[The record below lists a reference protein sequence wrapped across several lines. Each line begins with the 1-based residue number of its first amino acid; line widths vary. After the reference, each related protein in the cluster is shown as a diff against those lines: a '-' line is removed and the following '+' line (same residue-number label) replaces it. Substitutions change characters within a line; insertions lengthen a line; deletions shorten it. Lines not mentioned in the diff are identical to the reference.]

1 MDEASY
7 ASVVS
12 QVRTMEFQ
20 ADVDRR
26 AKEIEKQ
33 HELLRNSDKLKAE
46 QEFQKQLSE
55 KEHELEKQK
64 AEIARLEEQL
74 KGAEVSKKAETQTA
88 IQTTQME
95 FNKKLAEK
103 DAEIARLEEQVKTTG
118 VSIQADFD
126 KLLAEKDAQLLKKE
140 QEINTLIEQSRG
152 NERAKQLEHEKELA
166 EKDSLIV
173 RLQEQIKGAVLEKQ
187 TELEKQLAIKDTE
200 ILKLKG
206 EVSQSQGQIEVAV
219 LKEQN
224 KANQIIQLKEG
235 EISSWKEKLE
245 VAKNDSIRREQD
257 LRHGFEQQL
266 RQQQDLIDYYKD
278 LKTRMSTKM
287 IGETLEIHCSTQFNQ
302 MMRSMLPNAYFE
314 KDNDASGGSKGDFIF
329 RDFAPDGTE
338 YVSIM
343 FEMKNEADETATK
356 HKNEDFFKKLDADR
370 RAKGCEFA
378 VLVSLLEPDNELY
391 NGGIVDV
398 SYRYDKMYVI
408 RPQFFLPI
416 ISLLVQTSKK
426 SLEYKQQL
434 AFAQSQ
440 SIDVTNFENQLL
452 DFQEK
457 FGKNYRL
464 ASEKFKAAIDE
475 IDKSILHLQKIK
487 DALIGSEN
495 NLRLANDKAE
505 ALTIKKLTRN
515 NPTMKAKFDEA
526 RAKTKNNENVENTID
541 KENDV
546 TTTHDNIGKIPNRNV
561 IIGDWIKWKPTN
573 SIGRV
578 EELTRRGSL
587 NIIIIRL
594 ENGETMDVY
603 DNKKMYE
610 FIQSPKEKPVVYED
624 EDTDEITND
633 SNSNSRTT
641 AKIGDMVM
649 RCSDK
654 LVGTVIEIRPLVGGI
669 EKLVLKLKNGGIA
682 EVFNDLNMYKIIG

>member
-1 MDEASY
+1 MNEIKCPNCGKVFSVDEASY

-12 QVRTMEFQ
+12 QVRTMEFL

-46 QEFQKQLSE
+46 QGFRKLLSE
-55 KEHELEKQK
+55 KENELQKQK

-95 FNKKLAEK
+95 FNKKLSEK
-103 DAEIARLEEQVKTTG
+103 DAEIARL
-118 VSIQADFD
+118 
-126 KLLAEKDAQLLKKE
+126 
-140 QEINTLIEQSRG
+140 
-152 NERAKQLEHEKELA
+152 
-166 EKDSLIV
+166 
-173 RLQEQIKGAVLEKQ
+173 
-187 TELEKQLAIKDTE
+187 
-200 ILKLKG
+200 
-206 EVSQSQGQIEVAV
+206 QGQIEVAV

-224 KANQIIQLKEG
+224 KANQILQQKEG

-245 VAKNDSIRREQD
+245 VEKNDSIRREQD
-257 LRHGFEQQL
+257 LRQGFEQQL
-266 RQQQDLIDYYKD
+266 KQQQELIDYYKD

-314 KDNDASGGSKGDFIF
+314 KDNDISGGSKGDFIF

-434 AFAQSQ
+434 AIAQSQ

-526 RAKTKNNENVENTID
+526 R
-541 KENDV
+541 
-546 TTTHDNIGKIPNRNV
+546 
-561 IIGDWIKWKPTN
+561 
-573 SIGRV
+573 
-578 EELTRRGSL
+578 EES
-587 NIIIIRL
+587 
-594 ENGETMDVY
+594 
-603 DNKKMYE
+603 
-610 FIQSPKEKPVVYED
+610 
-624 EDTDEITND
+624 
-633 SNSNSRTT
+633 
-641 AKIGDMVM
+641 
-649 RCSDK
+649 
-654 LVGTVIEIRPLVGGI
+654 
-669 EKLVLKLKNGGIA
+669 
-682 EVFNDLNMYKIIG
+682 